1 MFEHLKEIPYSTQQ
15 IREEYDALGEIYAA
29 LCEYIHKDRAVNLR
43 WNAYNEWGTMARLIL
58 RINALNGNM
67 TTPRKALL
75 RYNMRNDYDFIKQLE
90 ALDEYPEW
98 YGLLI
103 HEQVSTH
110 FETARFADY
119 KHLEGAEKV
128 LKQTPTHFLKIMQH
142 PKADAL
148 VIFTNKE
155 LSIENCYKLNELHN
169 KMLLEKYPEWSPI
182 PYRIA
187 QDMTRKDIKAF
198 RESMTE
204 LFNSDDFKKLR
215 MEKLKK
221 VFNYD
226 TDRQIANIET
236 DIANYR
242 RSIMDYENRIADC
255 ASYIRE
261 NSERL
266 MQLKSRDLDEDFE
279 LTCKY
284 LWKHPYIKSYEPAQD
299 GTITFKFEAP
309 LIYFDEAPAE
319 KLLHNRNYSKYAKL
333 IIRMMLDRRF
343 ELYTQCRIRFSTV
356 TYSTHSEPM
365 NNGPLLGH
373 PHIDRFNC
381 FGNHRDAISDSA
393 LNNDYIGAIEQ
404 ISQAVLNLNFY
415 DACVID
421 YLLRT
426 LTDYQDTLYTWKDKE
441 TNEMLTT
448 NEALKKGNYYEE
460 VKSEQ

>member
-15 IREEYDALGEIYAA
+15 IQDEYDVLNEIYAA
-29 LCEYIHKDRAVNLR
+29 LCEYIHKDRTAGLR
-43 WNAYNEWGTMARLIL
+43 WNSYNVWGIMARLIL

-67 TTPRKALL
+67 NTPKKALL
-75 RYNMRNDYDFIKQLE
+75 RYYMENDYDFIKQLE
-90 ALDEYPEW
+90 ALDEYPER

-103 HEQVSTH
+103 HAQVSTH

-142 PKADAL
+142 PKADTL

-169 KMLLEKYPEWSPI
+169 KMLLEKYPEWSPV

-187 QDMTRKDIKAF
+187 QAMTRKDIKAF
-198 RESMTE
+198 KEILTE

-221 VFNYD
+221 VFTYD
-226 TDRQIANIET
+226 TDRQIANIES

-242 RSIMDYENRIADC
+242 RSILDYENRIADC
-255 ASYIRE
+255 AIYIR
-261 NSERL
+261 NSSEQL

-284 LWKHPYIKSYEPAQD
+284 LWKHPYIKSYEPSQD
-299 GTITFKFEAP
+299 GYITFKYEAP
-309 LIYFDEAPAE
+309 LIYFDESPAE
-319 KLLHNRNYSKYAKL
+319 KLLHNPNYSTYAKT
-333 IIRMMLDRRF
+333 IIKMMLERRF
-343 ELYTQCRIRFSTV
+343 ELYTQCRIRFNTV
-356 TYSTHSEPM
+356 TYNTHSEPM
-365 NNGPLLGH
+365 NNEPLLGH

-393 LNNDYIGAIEQ
+393 INNDYIGAIEQ

-426 LTDYQDTLYTWKDKE
+426 LLDYQDTLYTWKDTE
-441 TNEMLTT
+441 TGEMLTT
-448 NEALKKGNYYEE
+448 NEALKKGGYFNETA
-460 VKSEQ
+460 